1 MERDGAEISVGDE
14 RNFGSVAVIFDIVA
28 TVDVLDDGIVEFVAL
43 LVVLFVTFSIQPAI
57 IIDAS
62 TTAVISMVK
71 NCFIIYVASIVET
84 TKNVALFVL
93 YYTDLIYVFNRPTAA
108 LKFYFLELFSLQNFP
123 TDHLRTCNCTG

>member
-14 RNFGSVAVIFDIVA
+14 RSFGSVAVIFDIAVL
-28 TVDVLDDGIVEFVAL
+28 VDVLDDGIVAFVVL

-84 TKNVALFVL
+84 TKYVALFVL
-93 YYTDLIYVFNRPTAA
+93 YYTNLIYVFNRPMGC
-108 LKFYFLELFSLQNFP
+108 LKILFPRILFSLQTSP
-123 TDHLRTCNCTG
+123 TDHL